1 MFIQHCQKHHPEPF
15 EPAVSE
21 LQQQKSG
28 RQSLYFIL
36 EKATPQ
42 ADGEA
47 STKVKFK
54 FDFTLNVHR
63 V

>member
-1 MFIQHCQKHHPEPF
+1 MFRQHCQKHHSEPF

-47 STKVKFK
+47 PTKVKFE
-54 FDFTLNVHR
+54 FTLNVHR